1 MGFFDKALKKVQDV
15 GENIAASA
23 NNVKTVVETS
33 VQDTMEITGLKRQIR
48 ELEKEMDAQYLQI
61 GKKYAEFVAD
71 MDDAEPETAENE
83 AAEATESSEVIDEVK
98 EEAIDEVK
106 AEDVAETVDEAKEE
120 AADETIDEVKAED
133 TAETIDEEKEVS
145 EEPAEDKVAEES
157 DEDEEPVFDVSDFL
171 TIIKQDQAKKK
182 ELENQLAE
190 VEKRALIYR
199 TNSEFRHIFSELLG
213 NKPHEVLY
221 ILRFSL
227 ETFAKFRILCS
238 NSHRTGIQ
246 ITYAHHHTAKRYKR
260 SCRKSEFFRSQ
271 KCRDR
276 HISSAHQFSV
286 CFDLHTFTQSVLDQ
300 CLMSLSQTKFP
311 RKSRIV
317 DGTFR
322 SSTGTAVVT
331 GNQNYLC
338 SCFCHTCCYGSDA
351 CF

>member
-83 AAEATESSEVIDEVK
+83 AAEAETTEATESSEVIDEVK
-98 EEAIDEVK
+98 EEAIDKVK
-106 AEDVAETVDEAKEE
+106 AEAAAETVDEAKEE
-120 AADETIDEVKAED
+120 AAAETIDEVKAED

-190 VEKRALIYR
+190 VEKRAKQN
-199 TNSEFRHIFSELLG
+199 TLLREKTKAEESFEQEKG
-213 NKPHEVLY
+213 
-221 ILRFSL
+221 
-227 ETFAKFRILCS
+227 
-238 NSHRTGIQ
+238 
-246 ITYAHHHTAKRYKR
+246 
-260 SCRKSEFFRSQ
+260 
-271 KCRDR
+271 
-276 HISSAHQFSV
+276 
-286 CFDLHTFTQSVLDQ
+286 VLDKALAMEIISKEEYEQ
-300 CLMSLSQTKFP
+300 KLNIAKKKVENFEEIKKIEQQFEMGIITKEE
-311 RKSRIV
+311 KDEKIN
-317 DGTFR
+317 
-322 SSTGTAVVT
+322 AIL
-331 GNQNYLC
+331 N
-338 SCFCHTCCYGSDA
+338 A
-351 CF
+351 

>member
-48 ELEKEMDAQYLQI
+48 ELEKVMDAQYLQI

-98 EEAIDEVK
+98 AEAAAEAIDEVK
-106 AEDVAETVDEAKEE
+106 AEAADETVDEAKEE
-120 AADETIDEVKAED
+120 AAAETIDEVKAED
-133 TAETIDEEKEVS
+133 TAETIDEEKEAS

-190 VEKRALIYR
+190 VEKRAKQN
-199 TNSEFRHIFSELLG
+199 TLLREKTKAEESFEQEKG
-213 NKPHEVLY
+213 
-221 ILRFSL
+221 
-227 ETFAKFRILCS
+227 
-238 NSHRTGIQ
+238 
-246 ITYAHHHTAKRYKR
+246 
-260 SCRKSEFFRSQ
+260 
-271 KCRDR
+271 
-276 HISSAHQFSV
+276 
-286 CFDLHTFTQSVLDQ
+286 VLDKALAMEIISKEEYEQ
-300 CLMSLSQTKFP
+300 KLNIARKKVENFEEIKKIEQQFEMGIITKEE
-311 RKSRIV
+311 KDEKIN
-317 DGTFR
+317 
-322 SSTGTAVVT
+322 AIL
-331 GNQNYLC
+331 N
-338 SCFCHTCCYGSDA
+338 A
-351 CF
+351 

>member
-83 AAEATESSEVIDEVK
+83 AAEAETTEATESSEVIDEVK

-106 AEDVAETVDEAKEE
+106 AEAAAETVDEAKEE
-120 AADETIDEVKAED
+120 AAAETIDEVKAED
-133 TAETIDEEKEVS
+133 TAETIDEEKELS

-190 VEKRALIYR
+190 VEKRAKQN
-199 TNSEFRHIFSELLG
+199 TLLREKTKAEESFEQEKG
-213 NKPHEVLY
+213 
-221 ILRFSL
+221 
-227 ETFAKFRILCS
+227 
-238 NSHRTGIQ
+238 
-246 ITYAHHHTAKRYKR
+246 
-260 SCRKSEFFRSQ
+260 
-271 KCRDR
+271 
-276 HISSAHQFSV
+276 
-286 CFDLHTFTQSVLDQ
+286 VLDKALAMEIISKEEYEQ
-300 CLMSLSQTKFP
+300 KLNIAKKKVENFEEIKKIEQQFEMGIITKEE
-311 RKSRIV
+311 KDEKIN
-317 DGTFR
+317 
-322 SSTGTAVVT
+322 AIL
-331 GNQNYLC
+331 N
-338 SCFCHTCCYGSDA
+338 A
-351 CF
+351 

>member
-98 EEAIDEVK
+98 EEA
-106 AEDVAETVDEAKEE
+106 
-120 AADETIDEVKAED
+120 ADETINEVKAED
-133 TAETIDEEKEVS
+133 TAETIDEEKEVF

-190 VEKRALIYR
+190 VEKRAKQN
-199 TNSEFRHIFSELLG
+199 TLLREKTKAEESFEQEKG
-213 NKPHEVLY
+213 
-221 ILRFSL
+221 
-227 ETFAKFRILCS
+227 
-238 NSHRTGIQ
+238 
-246 ITYAHHHTAKRYKR
+246 
-260 SCRKSEFFRSQ
+260 
-271 KCRDR
+271 
-276 HISSAHQFSV
+276 
-286 CFDLHTFTQSVLDQ
+286 VLDKALAMEIISKEEYEQ
-300 CLMSLSQTKFP
+300 KLNIARKKVENFEEIKKIEQQFEMGIITKEE
-311 RKSRIV
+311 KDEKIN
-317 DGTFR
+317 
-322 SSTGTAVVT
+322 AIL
-331 GNQNYLC
+331 N
-338 SCFCHTCCYGSDA
+338 A
-351 CF
+351 

>member
-83 AAEATESSEVIDEVK
+83 AAEAETTEATESSEVIDEVK
-98 EEAIDEVK
+98 KEAIDEVK
-106 AEDVAETVDEAKEE
+106 AEDAAETVDEAKEE

-133 TAETIDEEKEVS
+133 TAETIDEEKEVF

-190 VEKRALIYR
+190 VEKRAKQN
-199 TNSEFRHIFSELLG
+199 TLLREKTKAEESFEQEKG
-213 NKPHEVLY
+213 
-221 ILRFSL
+221 
-227 ETFAKFRILCS
+227 
-238 NSHRTGIQ
+238 
-246 ITYAHHHTAKRYKR
+246 
-260 SCRKSEFFRSQ
+260 
-271 KCRDR
+271 
-276 HISSAHQFSV
+276 
-286 CFDLHTFTQSVLDQ
+286 VLDKALAMEIISKEEYEQ
-300 CLMSLSQTKFP
+300 KLNIARKKVENFEEIKKIEQQFEMGIITKEE
-311 RKSRIV
+311 KDEKIN
-317 DGTFR
+317 
-322 SSTGTAVVT
+322 AIL
-331 GNQNYLC
+331 N
-338 SCFCHTCCYGSDA
+338 A
-351 CF
+351 

>member
-83 AAEATESSEVIDEVK
+83 AAEAETTEATESSEVIDEVK

-106 AEDVAETVDEAKEE
+106 AEAAAETVDEAKEE
-120 AADETIDEVKAED
+120 AAAETIDEVKAED
-133 TAETIDEEKEVS
+133 TAETIDEEKEAS
-145 EEPAEDKVAEES
+145 EESAEDKVAEES

-190 VEKRALIYR
+190 VEKRAKQN
-199 TNSEFRHIFSELLG
+199 TLLREKTKAEESFEQEKG
-213 NKPHEVLY
+213 
-221 ILRFSL
+221 
-227 ETFAKFRILCS
+227 
-238 NSHRTGIQ
+238 
-246 ITYAHHHTAKRYKR
+246 
-260 SCRKSEFFRSQ
+260 
-271 KCRDR
+271 
-276 HISSAHQFSV
+276 
-286 CFDLHTFTQSVLDQ
+286 VLDKALAMEIISKEEYEQ
-300 CLMSLSQTKFP
+300 KLNIARKKVENFEEIKKIEQQFEMGIITKEE
-311 RKSRIV
+311 KDEKIN
-317 DGTFR
+317 
-322 SSTGTAVVT
+322 AIL
-331 GNQNYLC
+331 N
-338 SCFCHTCCYGSDA
+338 A
-351 CF
+351 

>member
-71 MDDAEPETAENE
+71 MDDAQPETAENE
-83 AAEATESSEVIDEVK
+83 AAEAETTEATESSEVIDEVK

-106 AEDVAETVDEAKEE
+106 AEAAAETVDEAKEE

-190 VEKRALIYR
+190 VEKRAKQN
-199 TNSEFRHIFSELLG
+199 TLLREKTKAEESFEQEKG
-213 NKPHEVLY
+213 
-221 ILRFSL
+221 
-227 ETFAKFRILCS
+227 
-238 NSHRTGIQ
+238 
-246 ITYAHHHTAKRYKR
+246 
-260 SCRKSEFFRSQ
+260 
-271 KCRDR
+271 
-276 HISSAHQFSV
+276 
-286 CFDLHTFTQSVLDQ
+286 VLDKALAMEIISKEEYEQ
-300 CLMSLSQTKFP
+300 KLNIARKKVENFEEIKKIEQQFEMGIITKEE
-311 RKSRIV
+311 KDEKIN
-317 DGTFR
+317 
-322 SSTGTAVVT
+322 AIL
-331 GNQNYLC
+331 N
-338 SCFCHTCCYGSDA
+338 A
-351 CF
+351 

>member
-83 AAEATESSEVIDEVK
+83 AAEAETTEAETTEATESSEVIDEVK

-106 AEDVAETVDEAKEE
+106 AEAAAETVDEAKEE
-120 AADETIDEVKAED
+120 AANETIDEVKAED

-145 EEPAEDKVAEES
+145 
-157 DEDEEPVFDVSDFL
+157 EEPVFDVSDFL

-190 VEKRALIYR
+190 VEKRAKQN
-199 TNSEFRHIFSELLG
+199 TLLREKTKAEESFEQEKG
-213 NKPHEVLY
+213 
-221 ILRFSL
+221 
-227 ETFAKFRILCS
+227 
-238 NSHRTGIQ
+238 
-246 ITYAHHHTAKRYKR
+246 
-260 SCRKSEFFRSQ
+260 
-271 KCRDR
+271 
-276 HISSAHQFSV
+276 
-286 CFDLHTFTQSVLDQ
+286 VLDKALAMEIISKEEYEQ
-300 CLMSLSQTKFP
+300 KLNIARKKVENFEEIKKIEQQFEMGIITKEE
-311 RKSRIV
+311 KDEKIN
-317 DGTFR
+317 
-322 SSTGTAVVT
+322 AIL
-331 GNQNYLC
+331 N
-338 SCFCHTCCYGSDA
+338 A
-351 CF
+351 

>member
-83 AAEATESSEVIDEVK
+83 AAEAETTEATESSEVIDEVK

-106 AEDVAETVDEAKEE
+106 AEAAAEKVDEAKEE
-120 AADETIDEVKAED
+120 AANEIIDEVKAED

-145 EEPAEDKVAEES
+145 EEPTEDKVAEES

-190 VEKRALIYR
+190 VEKRAKQN
-199 TNSEFRHIFSELLG
+199 TLLREKTKAEESFEQDKG
-213 NKPHEVLY
+213 
-221 ILRFSL
+221 
-227 ETFAKFRILCS
+227 
-238 NSHRTGIQ
+238 
-246 ITYAHHHTAKRYKR
+246 
-260 SCRKSEFFRSQ
+260 
-271 KCRDR
+271 
-276 HISSAHQFSV
+276 
-286 CFDLHTFTQSVLDQ
+286 VLDKALAMEIISKEEYEQ
-300 CLMSLSQTKFP
+300 KLNIARKKVENFEEIKKIEQQFEMGIITKEE
-311 RKSRIV
+311 KDEKIN
-317 DGTFR
+317 
-322 SSTGTAVVT
+322 AIL
-331 GNQNYLC
+331 N
-338 SCFCHTCCYGSDA
+338 A
-351 CF
+351 

>member
-83 AAEATESSEVIDEVK
+83 AAEAETTEATESSEVIDEVK
-98 EEAIDEVK
+98 AEAAEAIDEVK

-133 TAETIDEEKEVS
+133 TAETIDEAKEAS

-190 VEKRALIYR
+190 VEKRAKQN
-199 TNSEFRHIFSELLG
+199 TLLREKTKAEESFEQEKG
-213 NKPHEVLY
+213 
-221 ILRFSL
+221 
-227 ETFAKFRILCS
+227 
-238 NSHRTGIQ
+238 
-246 ITYAHHHTAKRYKR
+246 
-260 SCRKSEFFRSQ
+260 
-271 KCRDR
+271 
-276 HISSAHQFSV
+276 
-286 CFDLHTFTQSVLDQ
+286 VLDKALAMEIISKEEYEQ
-300 CLMSLSQTKFP
+300 KLNIARKKVENFEEIKKIEQQFEMGIITKEE
-311 RKSRIV
+311 KDEKIN
-317 DGTFR
+317 
-322 SSTGTAVVT
+322 AIL
-331 GNQNYLC
+331 N
-338 SCFCHTCCYGSDA
+338 A
-351 CF
+351 

>member
-83 AAEATESSEVIDEVK
+83 AAEAETTEATEPSEVIDEVK

-106 AEDVAETVDEAKEE
+106 AEAADETVDEAKEE

-133 TAETIDEEKEVS
+133 TAETIDEEKEAS

-190 VEKRALIYR
+190 VEKRAKQN
-199 TNSEFRHIFSELLG
+199 TLLREKTKAEESFEQEKG
-213 NKPHEVLY
+213 
-221 ILRFSL
+221 
-227 ETFAKFRILCS
+227 
-238 NSHRTGIQ
+238 
-246 ITYAHHHTAKRYKR
+246 
-260 SCRKSEFFRSQ
+260 
-271 KCRDR
+271 
-276 HISSAHQFSV
+276 
-286 CFDLHTFTQSVLDQ
+286 VLDKALAMEIISKEEYEQ
-300 CLMSLSQTKFP
+300 KLNIARKKVENFEEIKKIEQQFEMGIITKEE
-311 RKSRIV
+311 KDEKIN
-317 DGTFR
+317 
-322 SSTGTAVVT
+322 AIL
-331 GNQNYLC
+331 N
-338 SCFCHTCCYGSDA
+338 A
-351 CF
+351 

>member
-83 AAEATESSEVIDEVK
+83 AAEAETTEATESSEVIDEVK

-106 AEDVAETVDEAKEE
+106 AEAAAETVDEAKEE

-190 VEKRALIYR
+190 VEKRAKQN
-199 TNSEFRHIFSELLG
+199 TLLREKTKAEESFEQEKG
-213 NKPHEVLY
+213 
-221 ILRFSL
+221 
-227 ETFAKFRILCS
+227 
-238 NSHRTGIQ
+238 
-246 ITYAHHHTAKRYKR
+246 
-260 SCRKSEFFRSQ
+260 
-271 KCRDR
+271 
-276 HISSAHQFSV
+276 
-286 CFDLHTFTQSVLDQ
+286 VLDKALAMEIISKEEYEQ
-300 CLMSLSQTKFP
+300 KLNIARKKVENFEEIKKIEQQFEMGITKEE
-311 RKSRIV
+311 KDEKIN
-317 DGTFR
+317 
-322 SSTGTAVVT
+322 AIL
-331 GNQNYLC
+331 N
-338 SCFCHTCCYGSDA
+338 A
-351 CF
+351 

>member
-83 AAEATESSEVIDEVK
+83 TTEATESSEVIDEVK

-106 AEDVAETVDEAKEE
+106 AEAAETVDEAKEE

-190 VEKRALIYR
+190 VEKRAKQN
-199 TNSEFRHIFSELLG
+199 TLLREKTKAEESFEQEKG
-213 NKPHEVLY
+213 
-221 ILRFSL
+221 
-227 ETFAKFRILCS
+227 
-238 NSHRTGIQ
+238 
-246 ITYAHHHTAKRYKR
+246 
-260 SCRKSEFFRSQ
+260 
-271 KCRDR
+271 
-276 HISSAHQFSV
+276 
-286 CFDLHTFTQSVLDQ
+286 VLDKALAMEIISKEEYEQ
-300 CLMSLSQTKFP
+300 KLNIAKKKVENFEEIKKIEQQFEMGIITKEEKDEKINAILNP
-311 RKSRIV
+311 
-317 DGTFR
+317 
-322 SSTGTAVVT
+322 
-331 GNQNYLC
+331 
-338 SCFCHTCCYGSDA
+338 
-351 CF
+351 

>member
-83 AAEATESSEVIDEVK
+83 TTEATESSEVIDEVK

-106 AEDVAETVDEAKEE
+106 AEVAETVDEAKEE
-120 AADETIDEVKAED
+120 AA
-133 TAETIDEEKEVS
+133 
-145 EEPAEDKVAEES
+145 

-190 VEKRALIYR
+190 VEKRAKQN
-199 TNSEFRHIFSELLG
+199 TLLREKTKAEESFEQEKG
-213 NKPHEVLY
+213 
-221 ILRFSL
+221 
-227 ETFAKFRILCS
+227 
-238 NSHRTGIQ
+238 
-246 ITYAHHHTAKRYKR
+246 
-260 SCRKSEFFRSQ
+260 
-271 KCRDR
+271 
-276 HISSAHQFSV
+276 
-286 CFDLHTFTQSVLDQ
+286 VLDKALAMEIISKEEYEQ
-300 CLMSLSQTKFP
+300 KLNIAKKKVENFEEIKKIEQQFEMGIITKEE
-311 RKSRIV
+311 KDEKIN
-317 DGTFR
+317 
-322 SSTGTAVVT
+322 AIL
-331 GNQNYLC
+331 N
-338 SCFCHTCCYGSDA
+338 A
-351 CF
+351 

>member
-1 MGFFDKALKKVQDV
+1 MEFFDKALKKVQDV

-106 AEDVAETVDEAKEE
+106 AEAADETVDEAKEE
-120 AADETIDEVKAED
+120 AA
-133 TAETIDEEKEVS
+133 
-145 EEPAEDKVAEES
+145 

-190 VEKRALIYR
+190 VEKRAKQN
-199 TNSEFRHIFSELLG
+199 TLLREKTKAEESFEQEKG
-213 NKPHEVLY
+213 
-221 ILRFSL
+221 
-227 ETFAKFRILCS
+227 
-238 NSHRTGIQ
+238 
-246 ITYAHHHTAKRYKR
+246 
-260 SCRKSEFFRSQ
+260 
-271 KCRDR
+271 
-276 HISSAHQFSV
+276 
-286 CFDLHTFTQSVLDQ
+286 VLDKALAMEIISKEEYEQ
-300 CLMSLSQTKFP
+300 KLNIARKKVENFEEIKKIEQQFEMGIITKEE
-311 RKSRIV
+311 KDEKIN
-317 DGTFR
+317 
-322 SSTGTAVVT
+322 AIL
-331 GNQNYLC
+331 N
-338 SCFCHTCCYGSDA
+338 A
-351 CF
+351 

>member
-83 AAEATESSEVIDEVK
+83 AAEAETTEATESSEVIDEVK

-106 AEDVAETVDEAKEE
+106 AEA

-145 EEPAEDKVAEES
+145 
-157 DEDEEPVFDVSDFL
+157 EEPVFDVSDFL

-190 VEKRALIYR
+190 VEKRAKQN
-199 TNSEFRHIFSELLG
+199 TLLREKTKAEESFEQEKG
-213 NKPHEVLY
+213 
-221 ILRFSL
+221 
-227 ETFAKFRILCS
+227 
-238 NSHRTGIQ
+238 
-246 ITYAHHHTAKRYKR
+246 
-260 SCRKSEFFRSQ
+260 
-271 KCRDR
+271 
-276 HISSAHQFSV
+276 
-286 CFDLHTFTQSVLDQ
+286 VLDKALAMEIISKEEYEQ
-300 CLMSLSQTKFP
+300 KLNIARKKVENFEEIKKIEQQFEMGIITKEEKDE
-311 RKSRIV
+311 KSCI
-317 DGTFR
+317 
-322 SSTGTAVVT
+322 S
-331 GNQNYLC
+331 
-338 SCFCHTCCYGSDA
+338 
-351 CF
+351 

>member
-106 AEDVAETVDEAKEE
+106 AEAADETVDEAKEE
-120 AADETIDEVKAED
+120 AA
-133 TAETIDEEKEVS
+133 
-145 EEPAEDKVAEES
+145 

-190 VEKRALIYR
+190 VEKRAKQN
-199 TNSEFRHIFSELLG
+199 TLLREKTKAEESFEQEKG
-213 NKPHEVLY
+213 GLDKALAMEIISKEEYEQKLNIARKKVENFEEIKKIEQQFEMGIITKEEKDEKINA
-221 ILRFSL
+221 ILN
-227 ETFAKFRILCS
+227 A
-238 NSHRTGIQ
+238 
-246 ITYAHHHTAKRYKR
+246 
-260 SCRKSEFFRSQ
+260 
-271 KCRDR
+271 
-276 HISSAHQFSV
+276 
-286 CFDLHTFTQSVLDQ
+286 
-300 CLMSLSQTKFP
+300 
-311 RKSRIV
+311 
-317 DGTFR
+317 
-322 SSTGTAVVT
+322 
-331 GNQNYLC
+331 
-338 SCFCHTCCYGSDA
+338 
-351 CF
+351 

>member
-71 MDDAEPETAENE
+71 MDDAEPEIAENE
-83 AAEATESSEVIDEVK
+83 AAEAETTEATEPSEVIDEVK

-106 AEDVAETVDEAKEE
+106 AEAAAETVDEAKEE

-133 TAETIDEEKEVS
+133 TAETIDEEKEAS

-190 VEKRALIYR
+190 VEKRAKQN
-199 TNSEFRHIFSELLG
+199 TLLREKTKAEESFEQEKG
-213 NKPHEVLY
+213 
-221 ILRFSL
+221 
-227 ETFAKFRILCS
+227 
-238 NSHRTGIQ
+238 
-246 ITYAHHHTAKRYKR
+246 
-260 SCRKSEFFRSQ
+260 
-271 KCRDR
+271 
-276 HISSAHQFSV
+276 
-286 CFDLHTFTQSVLDQ
+286 VLDKALAMEIISKEEYEQ
-300 CLMSLSQTKFP
+300 KLNIAKKKVENFEEIKKIEQQFEMGIITKEE
-311 RKSRIV
+311 KDEKIN
-317 DGTFR
+317 
-322 SSTGTAVVT
+322 AIL
-331 GNQNYLC
+331 N
-338 SCFCHTCCYGSDA
+338 A
-351 CF
+351 

>member
-83 AAEATESSEVIDEVK
+83 AAEVTESSEVKEEVIDEVK
-98 EEAIDEVK
+98 AEA
-106 AEDVAETVDEAKEE
+106 AAETVDEAKEE

-190 VEKRALIYR
+190 VEKRAKQN
-199 TNSEFRHIFSELLG
+199 TLLREKTKAEESFEQEKG
-213 NKPHEVLY
+213 
-221 ILRFSL
+221 
-227 ETFAKFRILCS
+227 
-238 NSHRTGIQ
+238 
-246 ITYAHHHTAKRYKR
+246 
-260 SCRKSEFFRSQ
+260 
-271 KCRDR
+271 
-276 HISSAHQFSV
+276 
-286 CFDLHTFTQSVLDQ
+286 VLDKALAMEIISKEEYEQ
-300 CLMSLSQTKFP
+300 KLKIARKKVENFEEIKKIEQQFEMGIITKEE
-311 RKSRIV
+311 KDEKIN
-317 DGTFR
+317 
-322 SSTGTAVVT
+322 AIL
-331 GNQNYLC
+331 N
-338 SCFCHTCCYGSDA
+338 A
-351 CF
+351 

>member
-83 AAEATESSEVIDEVK
+83 AAEAETTEATESSEVIDEVK
-98 EEAIDEVK
+98 AEAAAEAIDEVK
-106 AEDVAETVDEAKEE
+106 AEAAAETVDEAKEE
-120 AADETIDEVKAED
+120 AADETIDEVK
-133 TAETIDEEKEVS
+133 AETIDEEKEVS

-190 VEKRALIYR
+190 VEKRAKQN
-199 TNSEFRHIFSELLG
+199 TLLREKTKAEESFEQEKG
-213 NKPHEVLY
+213 
-221 ILRFSL
+221 
-227 ETFAKFRILCS
+227 
-238 NSHRTGIQ
+238 
-246 ITYAHHHTAKRYKR
+246 
-260 SCRKSEFFRSQ
+260 
-271 KCRDR
+271 
-276 HISSAHQFSV
+276 
-286 CFDLHTFTQSVLDQ
+286 VLDKALAMEIISKEEYEQ
-300 CLMSLSQTKFP
+300 KLNIARKKVENFEEIKKIEQQFEMGIITKEE
-311 RKSRIV
+311 KDEKIN
-317 DGTFR
+317 
-322 SSTGTAVVT
+322 AIL
-331 GNQNYLC
+331 N
-338 SCFCHTCCYGSDA
+338 A
-351 CF
+351 

>member
-83 AAEATESSEVIDEVK
+83 AAEAETTEVTESSEVIDEVK

-120 AADETIDEVKAED
+120 AAAETIDEVKAED
-133 TAETIDEEKEVS
+133 TAETVDEEKEVS
-145 EEPAEDKVAEES
+145 DEPAEDKVAEES

-190 VEKRALIYR
+190 VEKRAKQN
-199 TNSEFRHIFSELLG
+199 TLLREKTKAEESFEQEKG
-213 NKPHEVLY
+213 
-221 ILRFSL
+221 
-227 ETFAKFRILCS
+227 
-238 NSHRTGIQ
+238 
-246 ITYAHHHTAKRYKR
+246 
-260 SCRKSEFFRSQ
+260 
-271 KCRDR
+271 
-276 HISSAHQFSV
+276 
-286 CFDLHTFTQSVLDQ
+286 VLDKALAMEIISKEEYEQ
-300 CLMSLSQTKFP
+300 KLNIARKKVENFEEIKKIEQQFEMGIITKEE
-311 RKSRIV
+311 KDEKIN
-317 DGTFR
+317 
-322 SSTGTAVVT
+322 AIL
-331 GNQNYLC
+331 N
-338 SCFCHTCCYGSDA
+338 A
-351 CF
+351 

>member
-83 AAEATESSEVIDEVK
+83 AAEAETTEATEPSEVIDEVK

-106 AEDVAETVDEAKEE
+106 AEAADETVDEAKEE
-120 AADETIDEVKAED
+120 AANETIDEVKAED

-145 EEPAEDKVAEES
+145 
-157 DEDEEPVFDVSDFL
+157 EEPVFDVSDFL

-190 VEKRALIYR
+190 VEKRAKQN
-199 TNSEFRHIFSELLG
+199 TLLREKTKAEESFEQEKG
-213 NKPHEVLY
+213 
-221 ILRFSL
+221 
-227 ETFAKFRILCS
+227 
-238 NSHRTGIQ
+238 
-246 ITYAHHHTAKRYKR
+246 
-260 SCRKSEFFRSQ
+260 
-271 KCRDR
+271 
-276 HISSAHQFSV
+276 
-286 CFDLHTFTQSVLDQ
+286 VLDKALAMEIISKEEYEQ
-300 CLMSLSQTKFP
+300 KRNIARKKVENFEEIKKIEQQFEMGIITKEE
-311 RKSRIV
+311 KDEKIN
-317 DGTFR
+317 
-322 SSTGTAVVT
+322 AIL
-331 GNQNYLC
+331 N
-338 SCFCHTCCYGSDA
+338 A
-351 CF
+351 

>member
-83 AAEATESSEVIDEVK
+83 AAEAETTEATESSEVIDEVK
-98 EEAIDEVK
+98 AEAAAEAIDEVK
-106 AEDVAETVDEAKEE
+106 AEDADETVDEA
-120 AADETIDEVKAED
+120 
-133 TAETIDEEKEVS
+133 S

-190 VEKRALIYR
+190 VEKRAKQN
-199 TNSEFRHIFSELLG
+199 TLLREKTKAEESFEQEKG
-213 NKPHEVLY
+213 
-221 ILRFSL
+221 
-227 ETFAKFRILCS
+227 
-238 NSHRTGIQ
+238 
-246 ITYAHHHTAKRYKR
+246 
-260 SCRKSEFFRSQ
+260 
-271 KCRDR
+271 
-276 HISSAHQFSV
+276 
-286 CFDLHTFTQSVLDQ
+286 VLDKALAMEIISKEEYEQ
-300 CLMSLSQTKFP
+300 KLNIARKKVENFEEIKKIEQQFEMGIITKEE
-311 RKSRIV
+311 KDEKIN
-317 DGTFR
+317 
-322 SSTGTAVVT
+322 AIL
-331 GNQNYLC
+331 N
-338 SCFCHTCCYGSDA
+338 A
-351 CF
+351 

>member
-83 AAEATESSEVIDEVK
+83 AAEAETTEATESSEVIDEVK
-98 EEAIDEVK
+98 KEAIDEVK
-106 AEDVAETVDEAKEE
+106 AEDAAETVDEAKEE

-145 EEPAEDKVAEES
+145 EEPAEDKVTEES

-190 VEKRALIYR
+190 VEKRAKQN
-199 TNSEFRHIFSELLG
+199 TLLREKTKAEESFEQEKG
-213 NKPHEVLY
+213 
-221 ILRFSL
+221 
-227 ETFAKFRILCS
+227 
-238 NSHRTGIQ
+238 
-246 ITYAHHHTAKRYKR
+246 
-260 SCRKSEFFRSQ
+260 
-271 KCRDR
+271 
-276 HISSAHQFSV
+276 
-286 CFDLHTFTQSVLDQ
+286 VLDKALAMEIISKEEYEQ
-300 CLMSLSQTKFP
+300 KLNIARKKVENFEEIKKIEQQFEMGIITKEE
-311 RKSRIV
+311 KDEKIN
-317 DGTFR
+317 
-322 SSTGTAVVT
+322 AIL
-331 GNQNYLC
+331 N
-338 SCFCHTCCYGSDA
+338 A
-351 CF
+351 

>member
-106 AEDVAETVDEAKEE
+106 AEAADETVDEAKEE
-120 AADETIDEVKAED
+120 AA
-133 TAETIDEEKEVS
+133 
-145 EEPAEDKVAEES
+145 

-190 VEKRALIYR
+190 VEKRAKQN
-199 TNSEFRHIFSELLG
+199 TLLREKTKAEESFEQEKG
-213 NKPHEVLY
+213 
-221 ILRFSL
+221 
-227 ETFAKFRILCS
+227 
-238 NSHRTGIQ
+238 
-246 ITYAHHHTAKRYKR
+246 
-260 SCRKSEFFRSQ
+260 
-271 KCRDR
+271 
-276 HISSAHQFSV
+276 
-286 CFDLHTFTQSVLDQ
+286 VLDKALAMEIISKEEYEQ
-300 CLMSLSQTKFP
+300 KLNIAKKKVENFEEIKKIEQQFEMGIITKEE
-311 RKSRIV
+311 KDEKIN
-317 DGTFR
+317 
-322 SSTGTAVVT
+322 AIL
-331 GNQNYLC
+331 N
-338 SCFCHTCCYGSDA
+338 A
-351 CF
+351 

>member
-83 AAEATESSEVIDEVK
+83 AAEAETTEATEPSEVIDEVK

-106 AEDVAETVDEAKEE
+106 AEAAAETVDEAKEE
-120 AADETIDEVKAED
+120 AAAETIDEVKAED

-145 EEPAEDKVAEES
+145 KEPAEDKVAEES

-190 VEKRALIYR
+190 VEKRAKQN
-199 TNSEFRHIFSELLG
+199 TLLREKTKAEESFEQEKG
-213 NKPHEVLY
+213 
-221 ILRFSL
+221 
-227 ETFAKFRILCS
+227 
-238 NSHRTGIQ
+238 
-246 ITYAHHHTAKRYKR
+246 
-260 SCRKSEFFRSQ
+260 
-271 KCRDR
+271 
-276 HISSAHQFSV
+276 
-286 CFDLHTFTQSVLDQ
+286 VLDKALAMEIISKEEYEQ
-300 CLMSLSQTKFP
+300 KLNIAKKKVENFEEIKKIEQQFEMGIITKEE
-311 RKSRIV
+311 KDEKIN
-317 DGTFR
+317 
-322 SSTGTAVVT
+322 AIL
-331 GNQNYLC
+331 N
-338 SCFCHTCCYGSDA
+338 A
-351 CF
+351 

>member
-98 EEAIDEVK
+98 AEAATEAIDEVK

-145 EEPAEDKVAEES
+145 EEPAEDKVTEES

-190 VEKRALIYR
+190 VEKRAKQN
-199 TNSEFRHIFSELLG
+199 TLLREKTKAEESFEQEKG
-213 NKPHEVLY
+213 
-221 ILRFSL
+221 
-227 ETFAKFRILCS
+227 
-238 NSHRTGIQ
+238 
-246 ITYAHHHTAKRYKR
+246 
-260 SCRKSEFFRSQ
+260 
-271 KCRDR
+271 
-276 HISSAHQFSV
+276 
-286 CFDLHTFTQSVLDQ
+286 VLDKALAMEIISKEEYEQ
-300 CLMSLSQTKFP
+300 KLNIARKKVENFEEIKKIEQQFEMGIITKEE
-311 RKSRIV
+311 KDEKIN
-317 DGTFR
+317 
-322 SSTGTAVVT
+322 AIL
-331 GNQNYLC
+331 N
-338 SCFCHTCCYGSDA
+338 A
-351 CF
+351 

>member
-106 AEDVAETVDEAKEE
+106 AEAADETVDEAKEE
-120 AADETIDEVKAED
+120 AA
-133 TAETIDEEKEVS
+133 
-145 EEPAEDKVAEES
+145 

-190 VEKRALIYR
+190 VDKRAKQN
-199 TNSEFRHIFSELLG
+199 TLLREKTKAEESFEQEKG
-213 NKPHEVLY
+213 
-221 ILRFSL
+221 
-227 ETFAKFRILCS
+227 
-238 NSHRTGIQ
+238 
-246 ITYAHHHTAKRYKR
+246 
-260 SCRKSEFFRSQ
+260 
-271 KCRDR
+271 
-276 HISSAHQFSV
+276 
-286 CFDLHTFTQSVLDQ
+286 VLDKALAMEIISKEEYEQ
-300 CLMSLSQTKFP
+300 KLNIARKKVENFEEIKKIEQQFEMGIITKEE
-311 RKSRIV
+311 KDEKIN
-317 DGTFR
+317 
-322 SSTGTAVVT
+322 AIL
-331 GNQNYLC
+331 N
-338 SCFCHTCCYGSDA
+338 A
-351 CF
+351 

>member
-1 MGFFDKALKKVQDV
+1 MRFFDKALKKVQDV

-83 AAEATESSEVIDEVK
+83 AAEAETTEATEPSEVIDEVK

-106 AEDVAETVDEAKEE
+106 AEAAAETVDEAKEE

-190 VEKRALIYR
+190 VEKRAKQN
-199 TNSEFRHIFSELLG
+199 TLLREKTKAEESFEQEKG
-213 NKPHEVLY
+213 
-221 ILRFSL
+221 
-227 ETFAKFRILCS
+227 
-238 NSHRTGIQ
+238 
-246 ITYAHHHTAKRYKR
+246 
-260 SCRKSEFFRSQ
+260 
-271 KCRDR
+271 
-276 HISSAHQFSV
+276 
-286 CFDLHTFTQSVLDQ
+286 VLDKALAMEIISKEEYEQ
-300 CLMSLSQTKFP
+300 KLNIARKKVENFEEIKKIEQQFEMGIITKEE
-311 RKSRIV
+311 KDEKIN
-317 DGTFR
+317 
-322 SSTGTAVVT
+322 AIL
-331 GNQNYLC
+331 N
-338 SCFCHTCCYGSDA
+338 A
-351 CF
+351 

>member
-33 VQDTMEITGLKRQIR
+33 VQDTMEITGLKRQSR

-83 AAEATESSEVIDEVK
+83 AAEAETTEATEPSEVIDEVK

-106 AEDVAETVDEAKEE
+106 AEAAAETVDEAKEE

-190 VEKRALIYR
+190 VEKRAKQN
-199 TNSEFRHIFSELLG
+199 TLLREKTKAEESFEQEKG
-213 NKPHEVLY
+213 
-221 ILRFSL
+221 
-227 ETFAKFRILCS
+227 
-238 NSHRTGIQ
+238 
-246 ITYAHHHTAKRYKR
+246 
-260 SCRKSEFFRSQ
+260 
-271 KCRDR
+271 
-276 HISSAHQFSV
+276 
-286 CFDLHTFTQSVLDQ
+286 VLDKALAMEIISKEEYEQ
-300 CLMSLSQTKFP
+300 KLNIARKKVENFEEIKKIEQQFEMGIITKEE
-311 RKSRIV
+311 KDEKIN
-317 DGTFR
+317 
-322 SSTGTAVVT
+322 AIL
-331 GNQNYLC
+331 N
-338 SCFCHTCCYGSDA
+338 A
-351 CF
+351 

>member
-98 EEAIDEVK
+98 AEAAAEAIDEVK
-106 AEDVAETVDEAKEE
+106 AEAADETVDEAKEE
-120 AADETIDEVKAED
+120 AAAETIDEVKAED
-133 TAETIDEEKEVS
+133 TAETIDEEKEAS

-190 VEKRALIYR
+190 VEKRAKQN
-199 TNSEFRHIFSELLG
+199 TLLREKTKAEESFEQEKG
-213 NKPHEVLY
+213 VLDKALAMEIISKEEY
-221 ILRFSL
+221 EQKLNI
-227 ETFAKFRILCS
+227 A
-238 NSHRTGIQ
+238 
-246 ITYAHHHTAKRYKR
+246 
-260 SCRKSEFFRSQ
+260 RKKVENFEEIKKSSSSSRWALSQ
-271 KCRDR
+271 KKKK
-276 HISSAHQFSV
+276 
-286 CFDLHTFTQSVLDQ
+286 
-300 CLMSLSQTKFP
+300 M
-311 RKSRIV
+311 RK
-317 DGTFR
+317 
-322 SSTGTAVVT
+322 
-331 GNQNYLC
+331 
-338 SCFCHTCCYGSDA
+338 
-351 CF
+351 

>member
-83 AAEATESSEVIDEVK
+83 AAEAETTEATESSEVIDEVK

-106 AEDVAETVDEAKEE
+106 AEAAAETVDEAKEE
-120 AADETIDEVKAED
+120 AAAETIDEVKAED
-133 TAETIDEEKEVS
+133 TAETINEEKEAS
-145 EEPAEDKVAEES
+145 EESAEDKVAEES

-190 VEKRALIYR
+190 VEKRAKQN
-199 TNSEFRHIFSELLG
+199 TLLREKTKAEESFEQEKG
-213 NKPHEVLY
+213 
-221 ILRFSL
+221 
-227 ETFAKFRILCS
+227 
-238 NSHRTGIQ
+238 
-246 ITYAHHHTAKRYKR
+246 
-260 SCRKSEFFRSQ
+260 
-271 KCRDR
+271 
-276 HISSAHQFSV
+276 
-286 CFDLHTFTQSVLDQ
+286 VLDKALAMEIISKEEYEQ
-300 CLMSLSQTKFP
+300 KLNIARKKVENFEEIKKIEQQFEMGIITKEE
-311 RKSRIV
+311 KDEKIN
-317 DGTFR
+317 
-322 SSTGTAVVT
+322 AIL
-331 GNQNYLC
+331 N
-338 SCFCHTCCYGSDA
+338 A
-351 CF
+351 

>member
-71 MDDAEPETAENE
+71 MDDAEPKTAENE
-83 AAEATESSEVIDEVK
+83 AAEAETTEATEPSEVIDEVK

-106 AEDVAETVDEAKEE
+106 AEAAAETVDEAKEE

-190 VEKRALIYR
+190 VEKRAKQN
-199 TNSEFRHIFSELLG
+199 TLLREKTKAEESFEQEKG
-213 NKPHEVLY
+213 
-221 ILRFSL
+221 
-227 ETFAKFRILCS
+227 
-238 NSHRTGIQ
+238 
-246 ITYAHHHTAKRYKR
+246 
-260 SCRKSEFFRSQ
+260 
-271 KCRDR
+271 
-276 HISSAHQFSV
+276 
-286 CFDLHTFTQSVLDQ
+286 VLDKALAMEIISKEEYEQ
-300 CLMSLSQTKFP
+300 KLNIARKKVENFEEIKKIEQQFEMGIITKEE
-311 RKSRIV
+311 KDEKIN
-317 DGTFR
+317 
-322 SSTGTAVVT
+322 AIL
-331 GNQNYLC
+331 N
-338 SCFCHTCCYGSDA
+338 A
-351 CF
+351 